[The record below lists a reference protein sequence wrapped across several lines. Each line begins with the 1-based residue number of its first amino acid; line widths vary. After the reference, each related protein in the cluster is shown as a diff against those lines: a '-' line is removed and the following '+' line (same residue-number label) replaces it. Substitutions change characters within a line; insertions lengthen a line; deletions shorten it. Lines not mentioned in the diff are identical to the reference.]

1 MRRLFEKD
9 DGSKLPPEMLDRIR
23 LILSTLHA
31 AQEIEGVNLPT
42 FRLHTL
48 KGVKIMEM
56 KNPVHPGEL
65 VKECLNDL
73 GLTVA
78 EAAKGL
84 GITRQQLHNVIA
96 GRSSVTPEMAIRFE
110 KAFGS
115 TADTWLRM
123 QMNYDLAQVRK
134 RAANITVER
143 LTPKVA

>member
-1 MRRLFEKD
+1 MK
-9 DGSKLPPEMLDRIR
+9 
-23 LILSTLHA
+23 
-31 AQEIEGVNLPT
+31 
-42 FRLHTL
+42 
-48 KGVKIMEM
+48 M

-65 VKECLNDL
+65 VKACLDDL
-73 GLTVA
+73 GLSVA

-84 GITRQQLHNVIA
+84 GITRQQLHNVVA

-123 QMNYDLAQVRK
+123 QMNYDLAQMRK
-134 RAANITVER
+134 RASGITVKR